1 MNSEFK
7 NIMLNFS
14 DFNSEA
20 EFIPLLSSEEED
32 QMDSEKIPEHIPIL
46 PLRNTVLFPG
56 VVIPITVGRE
66 KSIKLIQD
74 ANKKDKIIGVIAQKD
89 IDVEDPTKDDLNKV
103 GTVAHVLKV
112 LKMPDE
118 STTVIIQG
126 KSRFTV
132 LEYVQTEPYF
142 KAKVTKIFNDE
153 IDINDKGFGALLSSL
168 KDLSIQ
174 IIKHSPNIPSEASF
188 AINKG
193 YTAMI
198 KTAQGLS
205 GILNQ

>member
-168 KDLSIQ
+168 
-174 IIKHSPNIPSEASF
+174 
-188 AINKG
+188 
-193 YTAMI
+193 
-198 KTAQGLS
+198 
-205 GILNQ
+205 